1 MGVLQTE
8 VNAIKHY
15 PFTDYNISPHPTAP
29 PQTEN
34 KSAWHSLAAVGNTTL
49 KSALPVGKTLCRWA
63 DSYPLSLLF
72 IAVGVTCV
80 IAGPS
85 VYILPL
91 CAAALMISAGR
102 LIKLRAPQTEDAL
115 HRQEGVV
122 ARQLSAP
129 FAACCPTVGKEGDTR
144 VSQSPPAPMPRVN
157 TVPYVPGDAGAGTN
171 VNNGAY
177 VNAYVSPHSDVK
189 IRMHVC
195 AIPSPRS

>member
-1 MGVLQTE
+1 MGDSQPA

-15 PFTDYNISPHPTAP
+15 PFTHYSKSPHPTAP

-34 KSAWHSLAAVGNTTL
+34 KSAWHRLAAVGNTTL

-85 VYILPL
+85 VYVLPL

-102 LIKLRAPQTEDAL
+102 LIKLRAAQTEDAL

-122 ARQLSAP
+122 ARQTSAP
-129 FAACCPTVGKEGDTR
+129 FAACCPTVGKEGCAR
-144 VSQSPPAPMPRVN
+144 VSPSPPAPMPRIN
-157 TVPYVPGDAGAGTN
+157 AAPYVPGDAGAGTN
-171 VNNGAY
+171 ANNGAY
-177 VNAYVSPHSDVK
+177 ANAYVSTHCDVNA
-189 IRMHVC
+189 RMHVC
-195 AIPSPRS
+195 AIPNPGS